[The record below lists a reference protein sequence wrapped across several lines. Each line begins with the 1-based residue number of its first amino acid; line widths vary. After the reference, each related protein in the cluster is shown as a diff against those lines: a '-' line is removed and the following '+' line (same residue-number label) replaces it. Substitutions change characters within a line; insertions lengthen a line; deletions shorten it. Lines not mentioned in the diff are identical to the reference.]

1 MAEPGRAQ
9 PSRRAVAWLVNLA
22 LTAQRQGRMPEL
34 PSRAHR
40 LRALAEQPWLR
51 LVWGTL
57 GDRLP
62 RDQQWATGVPLLMA
76 WALGQLRP
84 DKQAL
89 LAPIGTDA
97 WTQSTSWR
105 PVLALA
111 AQHGLLA
118 VPDLPAAYRRRPGE
132 AVADNLCG
140 LWAVGPSTLY
150 RYLDKGRRLLVELL
164 ANPTPA
170 GDMLMSL
177 RRFVDQALPLNNAES
192 LSAWHLA
199 RARDA
204 QVQGAISDQLWHL
217 WRGGVPTDCAQLI
230 RRDAVALAGTEEVDI
245 VLRDL
250 QSQELTAEARFDL
263 VLAEAALWR
272 CRHGEQG
279 EQDALRLA
287 LRIANN
293 QASPWLLGRAHAAL
307 ALFDQSRDLERA
319 ISGFEASIEHLQD
332 AVTAAHGEG
341 LLKVMGEYANS
352 MIHLAWLHLRRN
364 DPKARPLLAAVVRLR
379 NDKSLPDE
387 TIAFLELALGEQCRC
402 EGQLPDAIEHR
413 HRSLLIYE
421 RLGDRRSI
429 INCHNNLCLLYAQH
443 GEFAKA
449 TEYGSLVLTAA
460 THFAVEP
467 ELVASANGNLAVAY
481 MGCDAL
487 EDAIHHLHEA
497 LRIHRRHDLRRHMV
511 AAHFNLAETHYKRF
525 KALGNPDDERLG
537 DENAAIAQDLGR
549 ELGLEGF
556 VQNTAGLKREILGA
570 AQEPDKLAPPEHA
583 AHPHESAE
591 LDRLRNDLAIPRP
604 AAQRAR
610 THLAIAR
617 QYLLIAAKEREAA
630 RALIAKHQVTDDLS
644 ADFEALRQAWERE
657 LTREQQLT
665 AVWREKLGDL
675 LSDAQRRA
683 VVAHVLAEG
692 YISKSG
698 YASVAQVS
706 PATASKHLGLLAE
719 RGLLLQIG
727 NGPSTRYVLALAASP
742 DSSGGTA

>member
-1 MAEPGRAQ
+1 MPEPIRAQ
-9 PSRRAVAWLVNLA
+9 PSRRAVAWLVNQA
-22 LTAQRQGRMPEL
+22 LTAQRHGHMPEL
-34 PSRAHR
+34 PTRARR
-40 LRALAEQPWLR
+40 LRLLAEEPWLR
-51 LVWGTL
+51 LVWSTL

-62 RDQQWATGVPLLMA
+62 ADQRWAQGVPLLMT

-89 LAPIGTDA
+89 LSNISLEA
-97 WTQSTSWR
+97 WTQSTAWR
-105 PVLALA
+105 PMLSLA

-118 VPDLPAAYRRRPGE
+118 IPDLPASYRRRPGE

-150 RYLDKGRRLLVELL
+150 RYMDKGRRLLVDLM
-164 ANPTPA
+164 ANPAPH
-170 GDMLMSL
+170 GDTLISL
-177 RRFVDQALPLNNAES
+177 RQFVDQFQPLGEPGSSND
-192 LSAWHLA
+192 WHLA
-199 RARDA
+199 RAREA
-204 QVQGAISDQLWHL
+204 LVQGSATDALWHQ
-217 WRGGVPTDCAQLI
+217 WRGGAAADCATTI
-230 RRDAVALAGTEEVDI
+230 RRFAVDLAGGQEVDAVLH
-245 VLRDL
+245 DL
-250 QSQELTAEARFDL
+250 LNQKMPPELRFDL
-263 VLAEAALWR
+263 ALSEASLWK
-272 CRHGEQG
+272 CRRSEKG

-287 LRIANN
+287 LRIGHD

-307 ALFDQSRDLERA
+307 ALFDHSRDLERA
-319 ISGFEASIEHLQD
+319 ISGFEASIEHLQE
-332 AVTAAHGEG
+332 AVTAASASDQQ
-341 LLKVMGEYANS
+341 KVMGEYANS

-364 DPKARPLLAAVVRLR
+364 DPKARTLLSAASRMR
-379 NDKSLPDE
+379 SDKALPDE

-402 EGQLPDAIEHR
+402 EGRLDAAIEHR

-421 RLGDRRSI
+421 RLGDLRSI
-429 INCHNNLCLLYAQH
+429 INCHNNLCLLYAQQ
-443 GEFAKA
+443 GDYAKA
-449 TEYGSLVLTAA
+449 HEYGQRVLQASKRSS
-460 THFAVEP
+460 VEP
-467 ELVASANGNLAVAY
+467 ELVANAHGNMAVAC
-481 MGCDAL
+481 MSADEPEL
-487 EDAIHHLHEA
+487 AIMHLHEA
-497 LRIHRRHDLRRHMV
+497 LRIYRQFEMRRHMV

-525 KALGNPDDERLG
+525 KARGNPEDERLG
-537 DENAAIAQDLGR
+537 DENAQIAQAMGR

-570 AQEPDKLAPPEHA
+570 AQEPDKLAAPEHA

-591 LDRLRNDLAIPRP
+591 LDRLRNDLALPRP

-630 RALIAKHQVTDDLS
+630 RALIAKHHVPDDFS
-644 ADFEALRQAWERE
+644 AEFDALRQAWERE
-657 LTREQQLT
+657 LTREQALA

-675 LSDAQRRA
+675 MSDAQRRA

-692 YISKSG
+692 TISKSG

-727 NGPSTRYVLALAASP
+727 NGPSTRYVVPTAAETPES
-742 DSSGGTA
+742 